1 MFSNEADDDFLYWF
15 SRIVYPFFSIGI
27 IGNLLIIIYHMN
39 RNWGNLRG
47 MRAYDFFIM
56 QLAFADLVVCVTTPA
71 MRYEEQKPVFQAGHF
86 TCKYIRPSTLLVAP
100 MASCWILVGLSFFRY
115 LILRRP
121 FNFRRRISKTHIAI
135 ICFVLWLLS
144 AVYYYMAF
152 DSNGINENDQCDYG
166 KIYKN
171 MDAMLVFIFIFE
183 RFLDCFLPTI
193 IMTVCYRS
201 IRHHMFAAA
210 AAIIPAQM
218 RMRRV
223 RAMQTLKWLIICY
236 VVFVFPGRT
245 LVTIF
250 RLMNHFKMAFHDD
263 EDKLILDVVYHCMLF
278 CINLN
283 NMVNVFIFLKMDGQF
298 RQFLSTP
305 FIRFGLWLRR
315 DVAVPVGNAFNRCVG
330 VQPQGQE
337 APLAV
342 IVNPGAGAAI

>member
-1 MFSNEADDDFLYWF
+1 MFSNEADDEFLYWF

-27 IGNLLIIIYHMN
+27 IGNLLIIIYHMHQ
-39 RNWGNLRG
+39 NWGDLRK
-47 MRAYDFFIM
+47 MSSYNFFIM

-100 MASCWILVGLSFFRY
+100 MASCWILVGLSYFRY
-115 LILRRP
+115 LVLRHN
-121 FNFRRRISKTHIAI
+121 FNGKISKIHITI
-135 ICFVLWLLS
+135 VCFAFWFLS

-171 MDAMLVFIFIFE
+171 MDAMLVFVFVFE

-193 IMTVCYRS
+193 LMTICFRS
-201 IRHHMFAAA
+201 IRNHIMEHAAV
-210 AAIIPAQM
+210 AIIPVQM
-218 RMRRV
+218 RMRRL
-223 RAMQTLKWLIICY
+223 RAVQTLKWLIICY
-236 VVFVFPGRT
+236 VFFVFPGRT

-250 RLMNHFKMAFHDD
+250 RLMNHFKVGFHGEKD
-263 EDKLILDVVYHCMLF
+263 ELILDVVYHCMLF

-283 NMVNVFIFLKMDGQF
+283 NMVNVFIFLRMDNQF

-305 FIRFGLWLRR
+305 FVRFGLFLRCN
-315 DVAVPVGNAFNRCVG
+315 VAVPVGNAFNCCVG
-330 VQPQGQE
+330 GAQPEEPE
-337 APLAV
+337 APLDV
-342 IVNPGAGAAI
+342 IVNQNHE